1 MESSRI
7 LQVKIVILGLHLCV
21 AAFSF
26 SHCGKLANILIS
38 SCVRT
43 YSSVNCSDYITQ
55 ASIVLFN

>member
-21 AAFSF
+21 AALSF
-26 SHCGKLANILIS
+26 SHCGKLANIFYLLM
-38 SCVRT
+38 RT